1 MAEDGK
7 AERDTEEFFD
17 ATHAGE
23 VLAEL
28 NRQRFSAQHLCD
40 ATLRTGNGSGQ
51 SALLSEK
58 SEPKRDFMSF
68 LTLG

>member
-1 MAEDGK
+1 MMAEDGK

-40 ATLRTGNGSGQ
+40 ATLRTGNGSG
-51 SALLSEK
+51 
-58 SEPKRDFMSF
+58 
-68 LTLG
+68 